1 MKLRLLLF
9 VTFAIS
15 INNLVHAQEQTF
27 KLKDGTVIV
36 GTVQEET
43 DLTMQVET
51 KFGIV
56 TINKS
61 ALLLTQYEVKLKT
74 GETLI
79 GFITG
84 EYTDSIILKTQIGEL
99 TIQRSDIINIQEE
112 SQQKPTSAGN
122 TQEQYRRPY
131 GLTDFL
137 FSGSKIDKDTDFAL
151 GEEQLIDLFFDATGY
166 TKRIKFFI
174 AASQNFIG
182 VGLVSYVPDNSV
194 NVEIKIFQQC
204 YCDFYSTKGRS
215 KMASTLAGDFDD
227 TLTAFFGQL
236 S

>member
-112 SQQKPTSAGN
+112 GQKTPPGVDN
-122 TQEQYRRPY
+122 TPQQYRRSY
-131 GLTDFL
+131 GLLDFL
-137 FSGSKIDKDTDFAL
+137 FSGMKMDKDTDFAL
-151 GEEQLIDLFFDATGY
+151 GEEQLTDLFFDPTGY
-166 TKRIKFFI
+166 T
-174 AASQNFIG
+174 
-182 VGLVSYVPDNSV
+182 
-194 NVEIKIFQQC
+194 FQQ
-204 YCDFYSTKGRS
+204 
-215 KMASTLAGDFDD
+215 STLYLSGLSFGFGVSDRFQI
-227 TLTAFFGQL
+227 TTKWWGFFMEI
-236 S
+236 